1 MNPLQKYN
9 AHKSLQFCRLRS
21 DRFGENGL
29 TDACRAVFQKQA
41 ALKSHAFLF
50 CHEPLQPS
58 TRCGELR
65 GGLSSRVSAAAGL
78 SALTDEKP
86 RSLDLQSGVIVAHV
100 PADYKSRR
108 NIKDSR
114 AETPKPTMP
123 KHRSMPR
130 RSRPAG
136 SIGLRGGSYCRR
148 PGSVRGWE
156 ARRQQIPNLLQ
167 QVPMNC
173 KSGTAK

>member
-1 MNPLQKYN
+1 MTFLQKCKT
-9 AHKSLQFCRLRS
+9 HTSLQFGRCRS
-21 DRFGENGL
+21 NRFDESRL
-29 TDACRAVFQKQA
+29 TGTCRAVFSKQA
-41 ALKSHAFLF
+41 APMSHDFF
-50 CHEPLQPS
+50 SCHEPLPPD